1 MAKQIE
7 FNEDARKKLKVGV
20 DTLANAVKVTLG
32 PKGRNVV
39 LDKGFGA
46 PTITKDG
53 VSVAREVELEDKLEN
68 MGAELVKQ
76 VASKTNDV
84 AGDGTTTATVL
95 AQILVDEGLKNVTA
109 GMSPLSLKRGIDLGV
124 AAIVESLEKASKKVS
139 TKEEKAQVASISAN
153 SKEIGQLIADAME
166 KVGDDA
172 PINVEDS
179 QSFGVDMEVVEG
191 MQFDKGYISPYMV
204 TNSDRMEAVLENP
217 YILLVDKKIGS
228 IQELLPLLQGL
239 SESGKKDLVIIADDV
254 EGEALTTLV
263 VNKIRGTF
271 NAVAIKAPGF
281 GDRKKAML
289 EDIAIVTGA
298 KVISEEVGLKL
309 ETADLAM
316 LGTARKVVVSKDNTV
331 IVDGRGDDTEIK
343 DRIEQIK
350 AAIKNTDSSF
360 DKDKLKERLGKLSS
374 GVAILKVG
382 AASEVEAKE
391 VKDRIEDALNA
402 TRAAVAE
409 GIVIGG
415 GVALVKAREA
425 LKKLKLEGEEKVG
438 LDILYRAVEE
448 PLRQI
453 SRNAGQEGAVIVSE
467 VMKLGGDMG
476 YNALSGE
483 YEDLIKS
490 GVIDP
495 TKVTRSALQNAA
507 SVATMILTT
516 EAVIAELPKKDE
528 PAAPAMGGGMPGMM
542 GM

>member
-1 MAKQIE
+1 
-7 FNEDARKKLKVGV
+7 
-20 DTLANAVKVTLG
+20 
-32 PKGRNVV
+32 V